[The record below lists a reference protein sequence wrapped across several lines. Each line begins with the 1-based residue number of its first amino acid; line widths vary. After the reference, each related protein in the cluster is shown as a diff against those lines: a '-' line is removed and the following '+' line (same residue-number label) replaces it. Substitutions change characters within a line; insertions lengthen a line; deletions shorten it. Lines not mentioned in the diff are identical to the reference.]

1 MGKLFGNLTTE
12 GTEKVEDRLGGG
24 RHLFNTGLYENARV
38 KLAYAGAYDS
48 GAKYV
53 TVIFDIDGQELEI
66 SETITN
72 KQGQNTYEKD
82 GKKNQLPGFV
92 TINDLCLTITGQE
105 LSDQDS
111 EERQI
116 EIWSFEEKKKVRQ
129 ARDVL
134 VDFLDKPCSLAVR
147 KILKNKQKKNES
159 TGKYEDIADEITVN
173 DVAKSFH
180 VESRRTVSEIKNGK
194 DDAVFIDQWSE
205 KWAPGGE
212 GKLIDQRTIKEG
224 GKGGSGSG
232 APPKSSG
239 AADKPKTS
247 LFS

>member
-24 RHLFNTGLYENARV
+24 RHVFNTDLYEDKRC
-38 KLAYAGAYDS
+38 KMMYMGKYPS
-48 GAKYV
+48 GAMYI
-53 TVIFDIDGQELEI
+53 TAIFDIDGQELEI
-66 SETITN
+66 TETITN

-105 LSDQDS
+105 LSDQDT

-116 EIWSFEEKKKVRQ
+116 EIWSYEEKKKVRQ

-134 VDFLDKPCSLAVR
+134 VDTIDKPVSLAVR
-147 KILKNKQKKNES
+147 KILKNKQKKDDK
-159 TGKYEDIADEITVN
+159 GDYKDIADEITVN
-173 DVAKSFH
+173 DVYKSFH
-180 VESRRTVSEIKNGK
+180 VESRRTVAEIKNGK
-194 DDAVFIDQWSE
+194 EDAEFIDAWKE
-205 KWAPGGE
+205 KWA
-212 GKLIDQRTIKEG
+212 GKEIDQRSIKD
-224 GKGGSGSG
+224 GKGGGAASG
-232 APPKSSG
+232 APKAGSTG
-239 AADKPKTS
+239 DKPKTS